1 MMMADMSSVM
11 ISSVECYT
19 SLGVS
24 HLAEAVLKETRMTTI
39 GIIGS
44 GHVGSNL
51 AEAAIAHGYDVVLSN
66 SQGPDTLTGLINDL
80 GSHARAATPAEAAA
94 EGDFAIVAIPVTTID
109 QVPVEPLAGKVVI
122 ATINYFPQRDG
133 HFPQIDNG
141 TTTVPGLLQAH
152 LPTSRVVRA
161 FSMINAAEMSGDGH
175 PEGDPKRRALAL
187 AGDDP
192 AAKQLVARLYNE
204 FGFDAV
210 DIGGLDESWRI
221 DAGQPAFVVPQNVA
235 ELKAN
240 VAKAK
245 RGA

>member
-1 MMMADMSSVM
+1 
-11 ISSVECYT
+11 
-19 SLGVS
+19 
-24 HLAEAVLKETRMTTI
+24 MTTI
-39 GIIGS
+39 GILGS

-51 AEAAIAHGYDVVLSN
+51 AQAALAHGYDVVLSN
-66 SQGPDTLTGLINDL
+66 SQGPQTLAGLVSDL
-80 GSHARAATPAEAAA
+80 GPRARAATPAEAAA
-94 EGDFAIVAIPVTTID
+94 AGDLAIVAIPLTTID

-122 ATINYFPQRDG
+122 ATINYFPQGYG
-133 HFPQIDNG
+133 HVPEIDNG
-141 TTTVPGLLQAH
+141 TTTAPGLLQAH

-192 AAKQLVARLYNE
+192 AAKQLVVGLYNE

-210 DIGGLDESWRI
+210 DIGGLHESWRI
-221 DAGQPAFVVPQNVA
+221 EAGQPAFVARQNVA

-240 VAKAK
+240 VARAQ
-245 RGA
+245 RSA